1 MKSVYNEDVSD
12 DLEAGAELSA
22 VSYDPTQEALVM
34 SRTATVGGKV
44 VTAEING
51 IATGKGED
59 GTVNMW
65 LSAFQFTGPD
75 GQLRKVPGLNAV
87 AKLAPRQGAIETARA
102 IANRFNKAGVYRARA
117 TGDRRKAKLN
127 IVFTG
132 KGILA

>member
-1 MKSVYNEDVSD
+1 MKSVNNDEAEA

-34 SRTATVGGKV
+34 SRTATVGGKA

-51 IATGKGED
+51 VATGKGED

-65 LSAFQFTGPD
+65 LSAFQFKGPD
-75 GQLRKVPGLNAV
+75 GQMRKVPGLNAV
-87 AKLAPRQGAIETARA
+87 ARLAPKQGALDTARA
-102 IANRFNKAGVYRARA
+102 IASRFNKAGVYRARA
-117 TGDRRKAKLN
+117 TGDRRKALLN

-132 KGILA
+132 KGVRA